1 MPSPR
6 AAAGR
11 FTAACHAAEA
21 QKHLSDFNP
30 NIVMSQIAGSATSGC
45 VGAWVRLGGVWLR
58 VGVGDGVEEARI
70 AAEGAE
76 DVGGGFVA
84 AEEVH
89 AGAVLR
95 GVLDR

>member
-1 MPSPR
+1 M
-6 AAAGR
+6 
-11 FTAACHAAEA
+11 
-21 QKHLSDFNP
+21 
-30 NIVMSQIAGSATSGC
+30 
-45 VGAWVRLGGVWLR
+45 R